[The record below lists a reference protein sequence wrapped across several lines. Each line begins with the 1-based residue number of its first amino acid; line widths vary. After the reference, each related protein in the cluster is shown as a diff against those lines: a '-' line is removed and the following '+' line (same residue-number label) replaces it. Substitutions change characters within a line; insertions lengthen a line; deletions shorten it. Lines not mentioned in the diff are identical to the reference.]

1 MPIVFNYENV
11 KVTEFG
17 LGMDD
22 QNRAFIFVPV
32 DEAVQS
38 SLIDMVEE
46 TQKQMEQKEDHPS
59 EYEPS
64 EKYSS
69 IEYLTLSLSNE
80 LVKELKI
87 LHESVN
93 LDENINAFNDME
105 RCFAYFVKLTDD
117 NDNRVTAVRRS
128 TQFKTLIK
136 KRNRLVQYVDNT
148 LTELN
153 DTVFK
158 LDNDFDFIIQND
170 LINILRPSG
179 LEFTAQL
186 QRAVMEAVPGNI
198 AIIEKEIS
206 FVDFQSISKYAQL
219 HPRAARYIASIKS
232 LSEASNVS
240 HHKLHEYCKK
250 TNVQV
255 NEIDGKMHIDDSQ
268 VMGFLEILDRRRYE
282 IDLVDDAKPEVY
294 RAPSRNRVDK

>member
-1 MPIVFNYENV
+1 MPIVFNYETV

-17 LGMDD
+17 LGLDN
-22 QNRAFIFVPV
+22 QTRAFNFVPV

-38 SLIDMVEE
+38 SLIDMVKE
-46 TQKQMEQKEDHPS
+46 TQHQMEQKEDHPLD
-59 EYEPS
+59 YEPS

-69 IEYLTLSLSNE
+69 TEYLTLSLSNE

-87 LHESVN
+87 LHESEN
-93 LDENINAFNDME
+93 LDENINAFNDIE

-170 LINILRPSG
+170 LIHILRPSG

-198 AIIEKEIS
+198 AVIEKEIS
-206 FVDFQSISKYAQL
+206 FVDFESISKYAQL

-240 HHKLHEYCKK
+240 HHKLAEYCKK
-250 TNVQV
+250 TNVQTKEV
-255 NEIDGKMHIDDSQ
+255 DGKIYIDDSQ

-282 IDLVDDAKPEVY
+282 IDLVDDAEPEVY

>member
-46 TQKQMEQKEDHPS
+46 TQNQMEQKEDHPS
-59 EYEPS
+59 DYEPS

-80 LVKELKI
+80 LVKELKM

-170 LINILRPSG
+170 LIHILRPSG

-198 AIIEKEIS
+198 ALIEKEIS
-206 FVDFQSISKYAQL
+206 FVDFESISKYAQL

-240 HHKLHEYCKK
+240 QHKLNEYCKK

-255 NEIDGKMHIDDSQ
+255 NEKDGKMHIDYSQ

>member
-46 TQKQMEQKEDHPS
+46 TQNQMEQKEDHPS
-59 EYEPS
+59 DYEPS

-69 IEYLTLSLSNE
+69 LEYLTLSLSNE

-87 LHESVN
+87 LHESEN

-170 LINILRPSG
+170 LIHILRPSG

-198 AIIEKEIS
+198 AVIEKEIS
-206 FVDFQSISKYAQL
+206 FVDFESISKYAQL

-240 HHKLHEYCKK
+240 HHKLNEYCKK

>member
-17 LGMDD
+17 LGMDA
-22 QNRAFIFVPV
+22 QNKAFVFVPV
-32 DEAVQS
+32 DDAVQS
-38 SLIDMVEE
+38 SLIDMVKE
-46 TQKQMEQKEDHPS
+46 TQNQMEQKEDYPS

-69 IEYLTLSLSNE
+69 TEYLTLSLSNE

-87 LHESVN
+87 LHESEN
-93 LDENINAFNDME
+93 LDENINAFSDME

-117 NDNRVTAVRRS
+117 NDNRLTAVRRS

-158 LDNDFDFIIQND
+158 LDNDFDFIIQSD
-170 LINILRPSG
+170 LIHILRPSG

-206 FVDFQSISKYAQL
+206 FVDFESISKYAQL

-232 LSEASNVS
+232 LSEANNVS
-240 HHKLHEYCKK
+240 RYKLNEYCKK
-250 TNVQV
+250 TNVQTKEV
-255 NEIDGKMHIDDSQ
+255 DGKMHVDDSQ

-282 IDLVDDAKPEVY
+282 IDLVDDAEPEVY
-294 RAPSRNRVDK
+294 RAQNRNRVGK